1 MFNFRLRGTMSTN
14 KAWQT
19 PKNLL
24 VLMSVA
30 MTIGFATWMAL
41 LNNFVIEKAAFTGA
55 EIGLLQ
61 SIREIP
67 GFLAFTAV
75 FVLLILKEQTFA
87 YLSLALLG
95 IGVAITGYLP
105 SVFGLYFSTFIMSVG
120 FHYYE
125 TLKQSLSLQWFSI
138 DEAPAML
145 GKLIAASSAASLAAY
160 SFLWLAM
167 DQLGLSYRT
176 IYLVG
181 GSVCLCLTL
190 FTWLAFPRF
199 KSKTPQRKHLL
210 MRKRYWLYYALTFMG
225 GARRQIFTVFAG
237 FLMVEKFGYSVSDI
251 AALFIINHLFNWAF
265 AGRVG
270 ALVGRIGERRALTFE
285 YCGLFCVFTAYAF
298 VNDATWAAGLYV
310 ADHLFFSLAI
320 AIKTYFQK
328 IADQADMASTASV
341 AFTINHVAA
350 VVIPALFGLVWL
362 VSPMAVFLMGSGMS
376 VLSLLLARNIPS
388 APSAGNEV
396 LFGKVPY
403 VEGIIGG
410 RKGEFCALARNQ
422 LRLLSM
428 AGCRAI

>member
-1 MFNFRLRGTMSTN
+1 MLKENESSMTATTSSTTRS
-14 KAWQT
+14 WQT

-24 VLMSVA
+24 ILMSVA
-30 MTIGFATWMAL
+30 MTLGFATWMAL

-55 EIGLLQ
+55 EIGMLQ

-87 YLSLALLG
+87 YLSLAVMGVG
-95 IGVAITGYLP
+95 ITLTGYFP
-105 SVFGLYFSTFIMSVG
+105 SVLGLYFTTFIMSVG

-125 TLKQSLSLQWFSI
+125 TVKQSLALQWLSI
-138 DEAPAML
+138 EEAPVML
-145 GKLIAASSAASLAAY
+145 GRLIAASSVASLVAY
-160 SFLWLAM
+160 SFLWLAQ
-167 DQLGLSYRT
+167 DHFGLSYKT
-176 IYLVG
+176 IYAVG
-181 GSVCLCLTL
+181 GGACLALTL
-190 FTWLAFPRF
+190 FMWLAFPRF
-199 KSKTPQRKHLL
+199 QAKIPQRKHLL

-251 AALFIINHLFNWAF
+251 AALYIINHLFNWAF
-265 AGRVG
+265 AGRIG

-328 IADQADMASTASV
+328 IADPADMASTAGV
-341 AFTINHVAA
+341 AFTINHIAA
-350 VVIPALFGLVWL
+350 VVIPVLFGLVWL
-362 VSPMAVFLMGSGMS
+362 VSPMVVFLMGSGMA
-376 VLSLLLARNIPS
+376 VISLVLARNIPR

-396 LFGKVPY
+396 VFGKVPY
-403 VEGIIGG
+403 VAAA
-410 RKGEFCALARNQ
+410 FSPVSNPNP
-422 LRLLSM
+422 STN
-428 AGCRAI
+428 

>member
-1 MFNFRLRGTMSTN
+1 MLTKS
-14 KAWQT
+14 WQT

-24 VLMSVA
+24 ILMSVA

-55 EIGLLQ
+55 EIGMLQ

-95 IGVAITGYLP
+95 VGIALTGYLP
-105 SVFGLYFSTFIMSVG
+105 SVLGLYFTTFIMSVG
-120 FHYYE
+120 FHYFE
-125 TLKQSLSLQWFSI
+125 TVKQSLSLQWFSV
-138 DEAPAML
+138 EETPVML
-145 GKLIAASSAASLAAY
+145 GKLIAASSIASLVAY
-160 SFLWLAM
+160 SFLWVAQ
-167 DQLGLSYRT
+167 DHFGLSYKA

-181 GSVCLCLTL
+181 GGACLILTA
-190 FTWLAFPRF
+190 FMWLAFPRF
-199 KSKTPQRKHLL
+199 EAKTAQRKHLL
-210 MRKRYWLYYALTFMG
+210 LRKRYWLYYALTFMG

-251 AALFIINHLFNWAF
+251 AALYIINHLFNWAF
-265 AGRVG
+265 AARIG

-328 IADQADMASTASV
+328 IADPADMASTAGV
-341 AFTINHVAA
+341 AFTINHIAA
-350 VVIPALFGLVWL
+350 VVIPVLFGLVWL
-362 VSPMAVFLMGSGMS
+362 VSPMAVFLMGSGMA
-376 VLSLLLARNIPS
+376 LISLVLARNIP
-388 APSAGNEV
+388 PLPRAGNEV
-396 LFGKVPY
+396 LVGKVPY
-403 VEGIIGG
+403 
-410 RKGEFCALARNQ
+410 LAATPN
-422 LRLLSM
+422 
-428 AGCRAI
+428 

>member
-1 MFNFRLRGTMSTN
+1 MFNFRLRETMSTN

-167 DQLGLSYRT
+167 DQLGLSYRA

-190 FTWLAFPRF
+190 ITWLAFPRF

-265 AGRVG
+265 AGRIG

-388 APSAGNEV
+388 APGAGNEV

-410 RKGEFCALARNQ
+410 R
-422 LRLLSM
+422 
-428 AGCRAI
+428 

>member
-1 MFNFRLRGTMSTN
+1 MVTKS
-14 KAWQT
+14 WQT

-24 VLMSVA
+24 ILMSVA

-55 EIGLLQ
+55 EIGMLQ

-95 IGVAITGYLP
+95 VGIALTGYFP
-105 SVFGLYFSTFIMSVG
+105 SVLGLYFTTFIMSVG
-120 FHYYE
+120 FHYFE
-125 TLKQSLSLQWFSI
+125 TVKQSLSLQWFSI
-138 DEAPAML
+138 EEAPAML
-145 GKLIAASSAASLAAY
+145 GKLIAASSIASLVAY
-160 SFLWLAM
+160 SFLWVG
-167 DQLGLSYRT
+167 QNYLGLSYKA

-181 GSVCLCLTL
+181 GGACLILTA
-190 FTWLAFPRF
+190 FMWLAFPRF
-199 KSKTPQRKHLL
+199 DAKTAQRKHLL
-210 MRKRYWLYYALTFMG
+210 IRKRYWLYYALTFMG

-251 AALFIINHLFNWAF
+251 AALYIINHLFNWAF
-265 AGRVG
+265 AARIG

-298 VNDATWAAGLYV
+298 VNDATWAAGLYI

-328 IADQADMASTASV
+328 IADPADMASTAGV
-341 AFTINHVAA
+341 AFTINHIAA
-350 VVIPALFGLVWL
+350 VVIPVLFGLVWL
-362 VSPMAVFLMGSGMS
+362 VSPMAVFLMGSGMA
-376 VLSLLLARNIPS
+376 LISLVLARNIPLV
-388 APSAGNEV
+388 PSAGNEV
-396 LFGKVPY
+396 LVGKVPY
-403 VEGIIGG
+403 
-410 RKGEFCALARNQ
+410 LAASASQ
-422 LRLLSM
+422 
-428 AGCRAI
+428 

>member
-1 MFNFRLRGTMSTN
+1 MTTKS
-14 KAWQT
+14 WQT

-24 VLMSVA
+24 ILMSVA
-30 MTIGFATWMAL
+30 MTLGFATWMAL

-55 EIGLLQ
+55 EIGMLQ

-87 YLSLALLG
+87 YLSLAVMGVG
-95 IGVAITGYLP
+95 ITLTGYFS
-105 SVFGLYFSTFIMSVG
+105 SVLGLYLTTFIMSVG

-125 TLKQSLSLQWFSI
+125 TVKQSLALQWLSI
-138 DEAPAML
+138 EEAPVML
-145 GKLIAASSAASLAAY
+145 GRLIAASSVASLVAY
-160 SFLWLAM
+160 SFLWLAQ
-167 DQLGLSYRT
+167 DHFGLSYKT
-176 IYLVG
+176 IYAVG
-181 GSVCLCLTL
+181 GGACLALTL
-190 FTWLAFPRF
+190 FMWLAFPRF
-199 KSKTPQRKHLL
+199 QAKIPQRKHLL

-251 AALFIINHLFNWAF
+251 AALYIINHLFNWAF
-265 AGRVG
+265 AGRIG

-328 IADQADMASTASV
+328 IADPADMASTAGV
-341 AFTINHVAA
+341 AFTINHIAA
-350 VVIPALFGLVWL
+350 VVIPVLFGLVWL
-362 VSPMAVFLMGSGMS
+362 VSPMAVFLMGSGMA
-376 VLSLLLARNIPS
+376 VISLVLARNIPR

-396 LFGKVPY
+396 VFGKVPY
-403 VEGIIGG
+403 IAASLVP
-410 RKGEFCALARNQ
+410 N
-422 LRLLSM
+422 SNPNSSPN
-428 AGCRAI
+428 

>member
-1 MFNFRLRGTMSTN
+1 MSTN

-160 SFLWLAM
+160 SFLWLAV
-167 DQLGLSYRT
+167 DQLGLSYRA

-265 AGRVG
+265 AGRIG

-410 RKGEFCALARNQ
+410 R
-422 LRLLSM
+422 
-428 AGCRAI
+428 

>member
-1 MFNFRLRGTMSTN
+1 MFNYRLRGTMSTN

-167 DQLGLSYRT
+167 EQLGLSYRA

-190 FTWLAFPRF
+190 ITWLAFPRF

-265 AGRVG
+265 AGRIG

-410 RKGEFCALARNQ
+410 R
-422 LRLLSM
+422 
-428 AGCRAI
+428 